1 MANLTSGAR
10 KQGGQEVIDAIERDL
25 LGFVGCTAVEEKSM
39 NDTMTLSQRA
49 DALEEKMSRELDYIV
64 IKSRLYSMAEGD
76 MSPAPNAGA
85 LMAKHPNA
93 RVLMGDDPRL
103 PPMPEKPTLIDFFK
117 YRFGPAAH
125 LLQSAKHA
133 VNAGLPEKMVLAC
146 LLHDISTI
154 GFIRGDHGYWGAQLV
169 EPYVDEEVTWAI
181 RAHQVLRF
189 YPDESVGYDYP
200 QSYIKAFGADY
211 RPDPYVEEDYKRM
224 RNHKWYMSGRMIT
237 VHDIYSFDPNVS
249 VDIDDFADIIEKHFR
264 QPEEGLGFDDSPSA
278 HMWRTINMPT
288 RML

>member
-1 MANLTSGAR
+1 
-10 KQGGQEVIDAIERDL
+10 V
-25 LGFVGCTAVEEKSM
+25 

-85 LMAKHPNA
+85 LMKDNPNA

-103 PPMPEKPTLIDFFK
+103 PAMPEKPTLMDFFK
-117 YRFGPAAH
+117 YRFGPCMH
-125 LLQSAKHA
+125 LLQSARHA
-133 VNAGLPEKMVLAC
+133 VKADLPEKMVLAC

-189 YPDESVGYDYP
+189 YPDESVGYEYP
-200 QSYIKAFGADY
+200 QSYITSFGQEY
-211 RPDPYVEEDYKRM
+211 RPDPYIEEDYK
-224 RNHKWYMSGRMIT
+224 GC
-237 VHDIYSFDPNVS
+237 
-249 VDIDDFADIIEKHFR
+249 
-264 QPEEGLGFDDSPSA
+264 G
-278 HMWRTINMPT
+278 TINGTCRADRLPYTTSTHSIPPCMSSSRNSPT
-288 RML
+288 SSAATSGSRSRGSAMTTARSRICGGP

>member
-10 KQGGQEVIDAIERDL
+10 TQGEQEVIDAIERDL
-25 LGFVGCTAVEEKSM
+25 LGFVGYTAVEEKSM
-39 NDTMTLSQRA
+39 NDTMTLSERA

-93 RVLMGDDPRL
+93 RVLMGEDPRL

-154 GFIRGDHGYWGAQLV
+154 GFIRGDHRRLYVSPYLPDSRFRQRLPALVWKIRLLHGAQTRLV
-169 EPYVDEEVTWAI
+169 QNAAIAGDAPGTLSRLGTERIQGQCAALLKITQEVPVCLQACHGGQRGEPG
-181 RAHQVLRF
+181 R
-189 YPDESVGYDYP
+189 
-200 QSYIKAFGADY
+200 
-211 RPDPYVEEDYKRM
+211 RPRHPAAPV
-224 RNHKWYMSGRMIT
+224 
-237 VHDIYSFDPNVS
+237 
-249 VDIDDFADIIEKHFR
+249 
-264 QPEEGLGFDDSPSA
+264 
-278 HMWRTINMPT
+278 
-288 RML
+288 